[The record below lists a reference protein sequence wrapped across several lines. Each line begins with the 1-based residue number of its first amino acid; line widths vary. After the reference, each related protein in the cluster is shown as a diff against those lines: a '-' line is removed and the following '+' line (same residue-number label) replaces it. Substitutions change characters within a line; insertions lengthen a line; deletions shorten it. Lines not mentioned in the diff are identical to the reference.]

1 MMKNIIKHSQL
12 TLIANLGGVAYWSQF
27 DAMPTTLIN
36 SDREPGGGLS

>member
-12 TLIANLGGVAYWSQF
+12 TLIVKLGGVAYWSQF
-27 DAMPTTLIN
+27 NAMPASIN

>member
-12 TLIANLGGVAYWSQF
+12 QLIANLGGATYWSQF
-27 DAMPTTLIN
+27 DAMPSTSIT